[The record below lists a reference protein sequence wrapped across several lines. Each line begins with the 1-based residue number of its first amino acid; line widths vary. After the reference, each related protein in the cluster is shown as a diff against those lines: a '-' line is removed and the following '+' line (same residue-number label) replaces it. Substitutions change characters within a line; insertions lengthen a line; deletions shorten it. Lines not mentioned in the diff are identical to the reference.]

1 MNIAYEVTMDAWKL
15 LETGQPRKA
24 IEAFTRKLR
33 REPTDINYSSRA
45 EAYIQ
50 LKEYDNALADLH
62 CANAVAVWTSTE
74 YFERIGVV
82 NWLARREFLAA
93 ATWLELVLA
102 IERGKIEY
110 TDAAGGVEPGCLL
123 WFAAV
128 SLGYEEL
135 LVAARRLLEAK
146 VARGEGRNW
155 TIENWPGPLAMF
167 LLGSMD
173 EAEVRERISDSDV
186 PILREREL
194 CQTEFYVAVRALE
207 QGDTNKATK
216 DFRKAAALHDGSIEN
231 EYDLAQR
238 ESRRRDHGRTKRCT

>member
-1 MNIAYEVTMDAWKL
+1 MDAWKL

-24 IEAFTRKLR
+24 IEAFTRKIR
-33 REPTDINYSSRA
+33 REPTDIHYSSRA
-45 EAYIQ
+45 EAFIQ

-62 CANAVAVWTSTE
+62 CANAAAVWTSTH

-82 NWLARREFLAA
+82 HWLARREYLAA
-93 ATWLELVLA
+93 ATWLESVLA
-102 IERGKIEY
+102 MEGGKIQY
-110 TDAAGGVEPGCLL
+110 ADAAGGVEPGCLL

-128 SLGYEEL
+128 SLGHEEL
-135 LVAARRLLEAK
+135 VVPARRLFESKIAK
-146 VARGEGRNW
+146 GKGLLWAV
-155 TIENWPGPLAMF
+155 ENWPGPLAMF

-173 EAEVRERISDSDV
+173 EAKVRAQVSDV

-207 QGDTNKATK
+207 QGDIDKATK
-216 DFRKAAALHDGSIEN
+216 CYRKAAALHAGSVEN

-238 ESRRRDHGRTKRCT
+238 EARRRDRGRTRRCT